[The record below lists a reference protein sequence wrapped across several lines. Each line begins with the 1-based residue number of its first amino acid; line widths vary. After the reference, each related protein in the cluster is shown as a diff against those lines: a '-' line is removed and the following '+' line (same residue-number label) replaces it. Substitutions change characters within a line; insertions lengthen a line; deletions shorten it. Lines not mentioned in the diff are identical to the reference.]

1 MCTVPGCC
9 PRASPS
15 STPAGNTAWRH
26 QERRGVSW
34 DYRDERSKFCRR
46 TAESGEFR
54 QKKATIRS
62 EVRRTCQK
70 TGGVRCAQH
79 GGCRGKD
86 GWKRGWKYRVPLDGV
101 CVCVFLRKRCFAL
114 ECGIPPL
121 HPSCLHGTQPSPSL
135 DPSVP
140 CSHLKRSVSRLSQ
153 GALYS
158 RLASVSL

>member
-1 MCTVPGCC
+1 MCTVLGCC

-15 STPAGNTAWRH
+15 SKPAGNTAWRH

-34 DYRDERSKFCRR
+34 DYRDEKSKFCRR

-54 QKKATIRS
+54 QKKVTIRS
-62 EVRRTCQK
+62 EVRRTCQEK
-70 TGGVRCAQH
+70 GGVRCAWH

-101 CVCVFLRKRCFAL
+101 CVCLSKEEVLCL
-114 ECGIPPL
+114 GVWHPPL
-121 HPSCLHGTQPSPSL
+121 CPSCLHGTQLSPSL

-140 CSHLKRSVSRLSQ
+140 CSHLKRSVSHLSQ